1 VTAIMAKVLVVD
13 DSPLDGFL
21 AGSLL
26 EAQTDLEAVYAQDG
40 KEALEAMRREAPD
53 LVLTDLQMP
62 EMNGLELVE
71 AVRKHFAFV
80 PVILMTA
87 HGSEDIAVQALRSG
101 AASYV
106 PKKNLAQ
113 DLVDTAQ
120 RVLTLSR
127 ASRNQHMVW
136 ECLREF
142 VSHFVLSNHPAY
154 LPPLIGHLQDQMSQL
169 KICDKAGLVR
179 VGNALHEV
187 LVNAI
192 EHGNLELSSVLR
204 EASDRTAY
212 VKLTEQ
218 RRLLQPYR
226 DRRVFVT
233 ATYSHAQAV
242 YVIRDEG
249 PGFDPSILPDPLE
262 PANLEKTTGRGLLLI
277 RTFMDEVS
285 FNATGNEITIVK
297 RRK

>member
-1 VTAIMAKVLVVD
+1 MAKVLVVD
-13 DSPLDGFL
+13 DSPLDSFL

-40 KEALEAMRREAPD
+40 EEALAAIRTEAPD

-62 EMNGLELVE
+62 EMNGLALVE
-71 AVRKHFAFV
+71 AVRQNFAFV
-80 PVILMTA
+80 PIILMTA
-87 HGSEDIAVQALRSG
+87 HGSEEIAAQALRAG

-106 PKKNLAQ
+106 PKKNLTN
-113 DLVDTAQ
+113 DLVEHVE

-127 ASRNQHMVW
+127 AGRNRHMVW
-136 ECLREF
+136 DCLARHETQY
-142 VSHFVLSNHPAY
+142 VLSNQPEYIA
-154 LPPLIGHLQDQMSQL
+154 PLIGHFQDQMSQL
-169 KICDKAGLVR
+169 KICDKSGLLR

-192 EHGNLELSSVLR
+192 EHGNLELSSALR
-204 EASDRTAY
+204 ETNDRTAY
-212 VKLTEQ
+212 LKLTEERRRQ
-218 RRLLQPYR
+218 RPYGA
-226 DRRVFVT
+226 RRVFVT
-233 ATYSHAQAV
+233 ARFTQAEAM
-242 YVIRDEG
+242 YVVRDEG
-249 PGFDPSILPDPLE
+249 RGFDPATLPDPLD
-262 PANLEKTTGRGLLLI
+262 PAQLEKTTGRGLLLI

>member
-1 VTAIMAKVLVVD
+1 MAKVLVVD

-26 EAQTDLEAVYAQDG
+26 EAQTDLEAVYAQHG
-40 KEALEAMRREAPD
+40 KEALAAIHADVPD

-62 EMNGLELVE
+62 EMNGLALVE
-71 AVRKHFAFV
+71 AMRQSYAFV

-87 HGSEDIAVQALRSG
+87 HGSEEIAAQALRAG

-106 PKKNLAQ
+106 PKKNLAH
-113 DLVDTAQ
+113 DLVDTVE
-120 RVLTLSR
+120 RVLALSR
-127 ASRNQHMVW
+127 AGRNLHLVW
-136 ECLREF
+136 DCLAHKE
-142 VSHFVLSNHPAY
+142 SQFVLSNHPAY
-154 LPPLIGHLQDQMSQL
+154 ITPLIGYLQDQMAQL
-169 KICDKAGLVR
+169 KICDQHGLLR

-192 EHGNLELSSVLR
+192 EHGNLELSSMLR
-204 EASDRTAY
+204 ETSDRTAY
-212 VKLTEQ
+212 LKLTEE
-218 RRLLQPYR
+218 RRRQEPYCN
-226 DRRVFVT
+226 RRVFVT
-233 ATYSHAQAV
+233 AQLTHAGATYV
-242 YVIRDEG
+242 VRDEG
-249 PGFDPSILPDPLE
+249 PGFDPATLPDPLD
-262 PANLEKTTGRGLLLI
+262 PAQLEKTTGRGLLLI

>member
-1 VTAIMAKVLVVD
+1 MAKVLVVD

-40 KEALEAMRREAPD
+40 KEALEAMRREVPD

-71 AVRKHFAFV
+71 AVKQNFAYV
-80 PVILMTA
+80 PIILMTA
-87 HGSEDIAVQALRSG
+87 HGSEDIAVQALRLG

-113 DLVDTAQ
+113 DLVDSAQ
-120 RVLTLSR
+120 RVLALSR
-127 ASRNQHMVW
+127 ASRNQHMVL
-136 ECLREF
+136 ECLGEI
-142 VSHFVLSNHPAY
+142 VSQFVLTNHPAY
-154 LPPLIGHLQDQMSQL
+154 LPPVIGHLQDQMNQL

-192 EHGNLELSSVLR
+192 EHGNLELSSELR

-212 VKLTEQ
+212 IQLTEER
-218 RRLLQPYR
+218 RRLEPYR

-233 ATYSHAQAV
+233 AKFSHAQAV

-249 PGFDPSILPDPLE
+249 PGFDPATLPDPLS

-285 FNATGNEITIVK
+285 FNPTGNEITIVK